1 MPEDLNYTQLYEYN
15 ILLDDII
22 EKLSTIQ
29 NANKKASNIKFF
41 TQEDV
46 ARVTGM
52 SKSTVKKLFND
63 PEFPAC
69 DYGKTYIVEANAL
82 LKYFDVRRSKKDS
95 RYWRKY
101 LKH

>member
-29 NANKKASNIKFF
+29 NANEKASNIKFF

-52 SKSTVKKLFND
+52 SKSTVKNYSMIQNFLRVITAKL
-63 PEFPAC
+63 
-69 DYGKTYIVEANAL
+69 T
-82 LKYFDVRRSKKDS
+82 
-95 RYWRKY
+95 
-101 LKH
+101 